1 MDLIELTCPSCGP
14 QRLEIDTFDHMIVV
28 GRGRALATYVCP
40 YCSLPMTT
48 LIDTSSESLC
58 DYIDGRLVK
67 LTEEHPRTQFD
78 RFCVQQKN
86 RNEQKYISHFQG
98 ELEETFG
105 VEDALKLSNTSCLDS
120 YFGQSTDDSQE
131 K

>member
-1 MDLIELTCPSCGP
+1 
-14 QRLEIDTFDHMIVV
+14 
-28 GRGRALATYVCP
+28 
-40 YCSLPMTT
+40 MTT
-48 LIDTSSESLC
+48 LIDTSTESLC

-67 LTEEHPRTQFD
+67 LTEEYPRTQFD

-105 VEDALKLSNTSCLDS
+105 VDDALEYSKASRLDS
-120 YFGQSTDDSQE
+120 FLDQSADNEQVE
-131 K
+131 